1 MPRNVSLSSND
12 VKYLWVVKHI
22 CIVCILVH
30 RQGQMRWVISK
41 SENLSVRKILR
52 VVVLHTKRDKFSPVH
67 VCYNNP
73 MGYSGPVNQ
82 CLGWNSAKPESATI
96 ITGPR
101 PTTII
106 YTLNAAA
113 ASIPERLE
121 ESLVK
126 EQEPESGEMWTEAES
141 QLLWGVLGKASRKK
155 AETL

>member
-1 MPRNVSLSSND
+1 MWNIFQLLSTSVLYVFWSTGKVRWDELFQNL
-12 VKYLWVVKHI
+12 KIYL
-22 CIVCILVH
+22 CEEDT
-30 RQGQMRWVISK
+30 K
-41 SENLSVRKILR
+41 SGSSSHKN
-52 VVVLHTKRDKFSPVH
+52 KFSPVH

-73 MGYSGPVNQ
+73 MGYSGPMNQ

-106 YTLNAAA
+106 YILNAAA

-121 ESLVK
+121 ESLMK
-126 EQEPESGEMWTEAES
+126 EQDPESGEMWTEAES